1 MSNIF
6 AARVTF
12 AAALLALIAL
22 PATPSRADATAGLLS
37 CRSVGNSI
45 FIVMSARSFDC
56 TFMPTLGGPAQ
67 HYTANVQ
74 RFGAQVG
81 FTGNMELG
89 WAVLSVT
96 SHVGPGALSGAY
108 GGVSAGAT
116 VGVGGDANVLVGGLN
131 NSFALQPLSLQG
143 QTGLNVVATV
153 TGMQLQPAG
162 PARHHRHHKH

>member
-1 MSNIF
+1 MF

-12 AAALLALIAL
+12 AAALLALTAM
-22 PATPSRADATAGLLS
+22 PATQSRADATAGVLS
-37 CRSVGNSI
+37 CRAAGNTS
-45 FIVMSARSFDC
+45 FIVMSTRNLDC
-56 TFMPTLGGPAQ
+56 TFMPSAGGPSQ
-67 HYTANVQ
+67 HYAASVQ

-81 FTGNMELG
+81 FTGDMQLG

-96 SHVGPGALSGAY
+96 SHVGPGALAGAY

-153 TGMQLQPAG
+153 TSMQLQSAG
-162 PARHHRHHKH
+162 PVRHHRRHKH